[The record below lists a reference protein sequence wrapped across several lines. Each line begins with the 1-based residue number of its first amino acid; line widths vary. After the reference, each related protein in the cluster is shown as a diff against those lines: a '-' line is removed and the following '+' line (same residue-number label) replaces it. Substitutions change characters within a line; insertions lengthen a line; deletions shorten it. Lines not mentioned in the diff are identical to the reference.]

1 MEQSRVLDKL
11 ALLHK
16 VVFKCDQTDAI
27 YQENSDTDK
36 SLRIPVSMWLNM
48 KS

>member
-1 MEQSRVLDKL
+1 MEQSGVVDKL

-16 VVFKCDQTDAI
+16 VVFKCNQTDAI
-27 YQENSDTDK
+27 HQENSDADK
-36 SLRIPVSMWLNM
+36 SLRMPMSMWLNM

>member
-1 MEQSRVLDKL
+1 MEQFGVPDKL

-16 VVFKCDQTDAI
+16 LVFKCNQRDAMH
-27 YQENSDTDK
+27 QENSDAEK
-36 SLRIPVSMWLNM
+36 SLRTPVSMWLNM

>member
-1 MEQSRVLDKL
+1 MEQAGVQDKL

-16 VVFKCDQTDAI
+16 VVFKCNQTDAI
-27 YQENSDTDK
+27 HRENSDAEK